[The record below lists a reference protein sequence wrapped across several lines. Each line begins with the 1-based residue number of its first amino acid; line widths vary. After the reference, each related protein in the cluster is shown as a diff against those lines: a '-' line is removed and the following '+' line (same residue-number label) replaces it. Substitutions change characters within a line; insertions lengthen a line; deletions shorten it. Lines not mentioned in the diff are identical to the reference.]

1 MKGQNGP
8 SRDEEDLQSY
18 ERLTREELLAQF
30 LQLKKD
36 HAFLEKDKANLEAM
50 YHETLAKERER
61 SRLEKE
67 TLEQTAMDIFQAVGE
82 LSEEKTKAERE
93 KKIIETSAL
102 DIAQAV
108 GELSQEKNKAEE
120 EKRMIENSAL
130 DIAQAVGELS
140 QEKNKVEEEKRMIE
154 NSAMDIAQAV
164 GEISEEKAR
173 IQYEKQLIES
183 SAMDIIKNL
192 TEMSVRQAEELRAS
206 FVPPPLPAP
215 PPVTPNA
222 NLQEY
227 KVALQKGLEQLRTM
241 KGEYTLLLQKIYPAH
256 FLPVLENREAFLPS
270 GQVTVLVV
278 TIADFYQHLIT
289 MNSVRL
295 ARFIKKLSCDIQ
307 GILHQFGGWL
317 VAYNHNSYQ
326 SVFGS
331 PGNPR
336 AHTLEA
342 AQAAVEVM
350 KYGAN
355 CGFKL
360 SVRLHTGPMVL
371 GDFGSPERP
380 QYHCLGELL
389 AYLELMKKTEQGR
402 PQSIILTEQ
411 LYSSLRFFFDAE
423 KLDPVGVKG
432 HGVIQ
437 VYRLR
442 GPMSAASNPH
452 RVEPGGYLASK
463 YPTLCREIQ
472 EKREAAFKGWNF
484 EKIEVRDGSLGT
496 GEAIAFYAIA
506 FAREQHLAVNEDL
519 LLRAAFLLNI
529 GKMSIPKAVLNNPAS
544 PPGEKK
550 LLANLYGFTLALLS
564 RNPSFRDVAELIADF
579 RGEIDAVK
587 RPEAQALKVAAA
599 FEGISF
605 PKIYKTNI
613 SSLKQAVNIFRNAFP
628 HPLYRKFLEMM
639 GK

>member
-1 MKGQNGP
+1 MSDKIPAPQDGM
-8 SRDEEDLQSY
+8 DETSY
-18 ERLTREELLAQF
+18 DQLSREEILAQF
-30 LQLKKD
+30 LDLKRE
-36 HAFLEKDKANLEAM
+36 HAFLQKDKADLEAM
-50 YHETLAKERER
+50 YQESMAKERER

-67 TLEQTAMDIFQAVGE
+67 TLERTAMDIFVAVGE

-93 KKIIETSAL
+93 KKLIESSAL

-108 GELSQEKNKAEE
+108 GELSQEKTKIED
-120 EKRMIENSAL
+120 EKRMIESSAM

-140 QEKNKVEEEKRMIE
+140 QEKTKVEEEKRMIE
-154 NSAMDIAQAV
+154 SSAMDIAQAV

-173 IQYEKQLIES
+173 IEYEKHLIES

-192 TEMSVRQAEELRAS
+192 TELSARQAEELKAS
-206 FVPPPLPAP
+206 FVPPTLPAP
-215 PPVTPNA
+215 PPVA
-222 NLQEY
+222 ASAGLQEY
-227 KVALQKGLEQLRTM
+227 KIALQKGLEQLRTM

-270 GQVTVLVV
+270 GQVTVLVI

-295 ARFIKKLSCDIQ
+295 ARFIKKLSCDLQ
-307 GILHQFGGWL
+307 AILHQFGGWL

-331 PGNPR
+331 PSNPR
-336 AHTLEA
+336 AHALEA

-350 KYGAN
+350 KYGAG

-389 AYLELMKKTEQGR
+389 AYLEVMKRSEQAR
-402 PQSIILTEQ
+402 PQSILLTEQ
-411 LYSSLRFFFDAE
+411 LHATLRFFFDAE
-423 KLDPVGVKG
+423 KLEPVSVKG
-432 HGVIQ
+432 HGAIQ

-442 GPMSAASNPH
+442 GPMSTAANPH

-463 YPTLCREIQ
+463 YPALCREIQ

-496 GEAIAFYAIA
+496 GEAIAFYATA
-506 FAREQHLAVNEDL
+506 YAREQHLKANEDL
-519 LLRAAFLLNI
+519 LIRSAFLLNI
-529 GKMSIPKAVLNNPAS
+529 GKMSISKAVLNNPSAT
-544 PPGEKK
+544 PAEKK
-550 LLANLYGFTLALLS
+550 TLANLYGFTLALLS
-564 RNPSFRDVAELIADF
+564 RNPAFKDVAEVIAEF
-579 RGEIDAVK
+579 RLDIDDMK
-587 RPEAQALKVAAA
+587 RPEARALKVAAA

-605 PKIYKTNI
+605 PKLYKTNI
-613 SSLKQAVNIFRNAFP
+613 SSLKQAVNVYRNAFP
-628 HPLYRKFLEMM
+628 HPMYRKFLEMM
-639 GK
+639 GR